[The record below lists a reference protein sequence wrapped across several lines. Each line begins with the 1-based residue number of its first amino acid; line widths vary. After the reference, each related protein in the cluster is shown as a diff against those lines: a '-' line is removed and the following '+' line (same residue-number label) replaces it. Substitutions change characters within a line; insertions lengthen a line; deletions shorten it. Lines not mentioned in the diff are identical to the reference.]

1 MNCTTSPTTIPLRRL
16 AVPVLAAAAMIV
28 HADADDLTSQ
38 PSGAAGARVGCGVI
52 EIDVSQAYQPEAGS

>member
-16 AVPVLAAAAMIV
+16 AVPVLAAAAMIF
-28 HADADDLTSQ
+28 A
-38 PSGAAGARVGCGVI
+38 GCGII